1 MKRQAF
7 ITKTEHKTI
16 ERKWETAVQNEKAK
30 LYSQLTAV
38 SSVERKLKRRQAELA
53 SKLTPYFEARKKGTV
68 VLTRAQKRNTVEQLT
83 SLKDVTRQI
92 EEISKQ
98 RHGIETKNNELEKTV
113 TDNIST
119 ESATLANNKTLQLT
133 IRDKL
138 ESDADF
144 LGDTDYLLIFIAT
157 SKTQKKNGAP
167 DNYPLLE
174 DIHPKHLSEFRSSY
188 PKLKLG
194 IISHLSIYDLM
205 TKFSS
210 YFIDIDWTLIR
221 SLEDFDG
228 PLNSATL
235 TDVSRELEL
244 DLQQMRII
252 DNSLGFG
259 RECKELDL
267 KYCFWGKPQL
277 SSWAQ
282 FNDPLKIPNWALSPS
297 NAWLTLEVALE
308 NGNISKSM
316 ASLIDRHGLQV
327 SVLGR
332 YFPYS
337 TDPRHRQQ
345 EGALSRC
352 LLAAKNTGF
361 PNVIID
367 GLATAIAHYPEDTLI
382 TAIPDKDDARCKRMS
397 SLLKNLASHPSLQGY
412 SFSNSVLEYCAGAG
426 TLQKISR
433 SEKSRHLKIN
443 LHLKDVHQVELAA
456 VLVIDDIVTSGATLS
471 RVNDLL
477 VNNGAERV
485 DFIAMAG
492 TI

>member
-1 MKRQAF
+1 MKKEAF

-16 ERKWETAVQNEKAK
+16 ERKWETAVQNQTANFH
-30 LYSQLTAV
+30 SQLTAV
-38 SSVERKLKRRQAELA
+38 SSVEGKLKRRHAKLS
-53 SKLTPYFEARKKGTV
+53 SKLAPFFAARKKGTV
-68 VLTRAQKRNTVEQLT
+68 VLTRAQKRNTVEQLM

-92 EEISKQ
+92 EETSKQ
-98 RHGIETKNNELEKTV
+98 RHGIETKKYELEKTV
-113 TDNIST
+113 TDNIAS
-119 ESATLANNKTLQLT
+119 EIATLANNKTLQLT

-157 SKTQKKNGAP
+157 SKTQNKIGDP
-167 DNYPLLE
+167 DNYPLLK
-174 DIHPKHLSEFRSSY
+174 DIHPKYLSEFRSSY

-228 PLNSATL
+228 PLTSATL
-235 TDVSRELEL
+235 TNVSRELEIEL
-244 DLQQMRII
+244 ERIRII
-252 DNSLGFG
+252 DNSLGFV

-267 KYCFWGKPQL
+267 KYCFWGKSHL

-282 FNDPLKIPNWALSPS
+282 FNDPLKIPNWVLSAS

-308 NGNISKSM
+308 KGNISKSM
-316 ASLIDRHGLQV
+316 ACLIERHGLQV

-361 PNVIID
+361 PNAIID
-367 GLATAIAHYPEDTLI
+367 GLAATISHYPEDILI

-397 SLLKNLASHPSLQGY
+397 SLLKNLASHPSLQRY
-412 SFSNSVLEYCAGAG
+412 SFSNSVLEYCTGAG
-426 TLQKISR
+426 TLQKVPR
-433 SEKSRHLKIN
+433 SKKSAHLKKN
-443 LHLKDVHQVELAA
+443 LHLNDVHRIELAA

-471 RVNDLL
+471 RVRDLL